1 MGQKSRKLPGPV
13 ADEDLNNTNSVLELL
28 ATRRSALAKDM
39 VEPGPDDE
47 QVEKLIEL
55 AVRVPDHGKFKPWR
69 FIVFAG
75 EGRKRA
81 GDVLAKQWRA
91 LNPEHSNEM
100 IEQQRATF
108 LRAPVV
114 IGVVSSTEDSKK
126 IPIWEQELSVGAVC
140 QNMLLGATA
149 MGFGCQWISGW
160 AAFDRVVLESFGLEA
175 HEKLAGFIYLGT
187 AGAPLSD
194 RPRPDHKSL
203 ISKF

>member
-1 MGQKSRKLPGPV
+1 MSQKSRKLPGPV

-39 VEPGPDDE
+39 VEPGPSDE
-47 QVEKLIEL
+47 QLEKLIEL

-69 FIVFAG
+69 FIIFAG
-75 EGRKRA
+75 DGRARA
-81 GDVLAKQWRA
+81 GDVLAERWQA
-91 LNPEHSNEM
+91 LNPNHSAEM

-114 IGVVSSTEDSKK
+114 VAVVSLTEESKK
-126 IPIWEQELSVGAVC
+126 IPIWEQEMSVGAVC
-140 QNMLLGATA
+140 QNMLIGATA

-160 AAFDRVVLESFGLEA
+160 AAYDDVVLEKFGLEA
-175 HEKLAGFIYLGT
+175 NEKIAGYIYLGT
-187 AGAPLSD
+187 AGSPLSD

-203 ISKF
+203 MTRF